1 MANCFIRHKMHSHT
15 NCVVPGCPNRK
26 DHCKWGLFPSE
37 GDVQGRKVYVKR
49 HLCGSMLDKVGCGN
63 PSHSCKSVSFHR
75 LPKDVGARAVL
86 RKKWIA
92 RIPRENTPL
101 TPNSH
106 ICGIHFPA
114 GHPDEDNDSP
124 LIFLGK
130 PVISKC
136 YTRASTKGDFHVT
149 TFMQK
154 PHSAADFSSKEHMS
168 DVCSAML
175 THPTNRESA
184 KDEKIK
190 ELESRIKDREKV
202 IAGLETLLSESRA

>member
-1 MANCFIRHKMHSHT
+1 MPLHA
-15 NCVVPGCPNRK
+15 NCVVPGCPNRN

-37 GDVQGRKVYVKR
+37 EDVQGRKVYVKR
-49 HLCGSMLDKVGCGN
+49 RLCGS
-63 PSHSCKSVSFHR
+63 PSCKSVLFHR

-86 RKKWIA
+86 SKKWLA

-101 TPNSH
+101 TPNNY

-124 LIFLGK
+124 FIFLGK
-130 PVISKC
+130 LVISKR

-149 TFMQK
+149 TSMPK
-154 PHSAADFSSKEHMS
+154 PHSAADISSIEHMS

-175 THPTNRESA
+175 TCPIDQESL

-190 ELESRIKDREKV
+190 ELESTIKNRVLVQILHPSYPSYHLKWSQGCKQLHISDSTV
-202 IAGLETLLSESRA
+202 VLSM